1 MLSTIIRNG
10 HESDFLFKQF
20 LTMKRICSLSL
31 ISLFVSLSL
40 NSPDFS
46 FMSSSIFK
54 SVFLTSTDHKI
65 FHVVFHILLGVF
77 LFFFLKTRDFM
88 LFCFFLK
95 F

>member
-40 NSPDFS
+40 NSSDFS

-77 LFFFLKTRDFM
+77 LFFFSQDERFYAL
-88 LFCFFLK
+88 LFVS
-95 F
+95 